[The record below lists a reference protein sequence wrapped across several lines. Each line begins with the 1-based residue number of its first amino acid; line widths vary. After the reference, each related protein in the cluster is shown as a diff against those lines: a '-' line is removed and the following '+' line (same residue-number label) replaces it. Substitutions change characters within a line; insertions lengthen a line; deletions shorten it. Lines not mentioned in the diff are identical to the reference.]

1 MWKFAVRN
9 LLSRP
14 ARSALSLLG
23 LTVAIAGMVGLFS
36 VAKGLDA
43 TVEQTFGKIPGLL
56 VMQSGAPIPLF
67 SRMPLSWGD
76 EIQQIDGVGA
86 VTPEVLLRVNI
97 INGKNIITPPR
108 FFLGI
113 DVASRLKLKK
123 EIYQEAMKEGR
134 YLSSEDLG
142 QKHVVV
148 SRQIAEQFQK
158 KLGDTMRINGADM
171 TIVGIYH
178 CGSLFLDVAIL
189 IDVGTLRQ
197 QGWIDRE
204 SACSFYVEPNGR
216 VPNGELVKRIGEHF
230 RGRSLAS
237 NPSNSLWSLLALASP
252 ASSNDTKPTNPI
264 SSLFGWMSGKQ
275 KPADTEDA
283 NPDATPVVAA
293 ESQVSGFSKKSDI
306 SAANSP
312 ASQKSPDD
320 TASEK
325 ENSLPIEV
333 RSSSDWAE
341 KIGEFS
347 QDLDLFLAL
356 MTGIGMTIAVL
367 SIINT
372 MLMSVTERVIEFGIL
387 KANGWT
393 PWDVLKLVTFE
404 SATLGLGGGLLG
416 SIIGWVV
423 TQVFNARWPERL
435 NLYASPGLLVFAIA
449 FSTIIGM
456 LGGLY
461 PALWAMR
468 LSPMEAIRRG

>member
-36 VAKGLDA
+36 VAKGIDA
-43 TVEQTFGKIPGLL
+43 TVEQTFGQIPGLL
-56 VMQSGAPIPLF
+56 VMQTGAPIPLF
-67 SRMPLSWGD
+67 SRLPLSWGD
-76 EIQQIDGVGA
+76 EIQQLEGVGV

-97 INGKNIITPPR
+97 INGKNVISPPR

-113 DVASRLKLKK
+113 EIASRLKLKK
-123 EIYQEAMKEGR
+123 GIYLDALKEGR
-134 YLSSEDLG
+134 FLGPEDLG
-142 QKHVVV
+142 KKHVVI
-148 SRQIAEQFQK
+148 SRAIAEQFEK
-158 KLGDTMRINGADM
+158 KLGDTMRINGAEM

-178 CGSLFLDVAIL
+178 CGSLLLDVAIL

-197 QGWIDRE
+197 QGWVDRD
-204 SACSFYVEPNGR
+204 SAGCFYVEPNGQ
-216 VPNGELVKRIGEHF
+216 VPLEMLSKRISEHF

-237 NPSNSLWSLLALASP
+237 NTANSLWSLLALASP
-252 ASSNDTKPTNPI
+252 RSPTDAKPANPI
-264 SSLFGWMSGKQ
+264 SSLFGLIGPQPKSAGQ
-275 KPADTEDA
+275 EETSATAAGHSTE
-283 NPDATPVVAA
+283 PD
-293 ESQVSGFSKKSDI
+293 Q
-306 SAANSP
+306 
-312 ASQKSPDD
+312 
-320 TASEK
+320 

-341 KIGEFS
+341 KVGEFS
-347 QDLDLFLAL
+347 QDLDLFLGL

-372 MLMSVTERVIEFGIL
+372 MLMSVSERVIEFGIL

-404 SATLGLGGGLLG
+404 SASLGLGGGLLG
-416 SIIGWVV
+416 SFFGWLV
-423 TQVFNARWPERL
+423 TQIFNARWPERL
-435 NLYASPGLLVFAIA
+435 NLYASPGLLAFAVT
-449 FSTIIGM
+449 FSTFIGVI
-456 LGGLY
+456 GGLY

>member
-43 TVEQTFGKIPGLL
+43 TVEQTFGQIPGLL
-56 VMQSGAPIPLF
+56 VMQTGTPIPLF
-67 SRMPLSWGD
+67 SRLPLSWGD
-76 EIQQIDGVGA
+76 EIQQLEGVGV
-86 VTPEVLLRVNI
+86 VTPEVLLRVNT
-97 INGKNIITPPR
+97 INGKNVISPPR

-113 DVASRLKLKK
+113 DISSRLKLKK
-123 EIYQEAMKEGR
+123 GIYLDAMKEGR
-134 YLSSEDLG
+134 FLSPDDLG
-142 QKHVVV
+142 KKNVVV
-148 SRQIAEQFQK
+148 SRQIAEQFEK

-197 QGWIDRE
+197 QGWVDRD

-216 VPNGELVKRIGEHF
+216 VPNDVLSKRIGEHF

-237 NPSNSLWSLLALASP
+237 NSANSLLSLLALASP
-252 ASSNDTKPTNPI
+252 ASSSDTKPTNPI
-264 SSLFGWMSGKQ
+264 SSLLSLMTTNPRSTDKAIIPGN
-275 KPADTEDA
+275 TESV
-283 NPDATPVVAA
+283 PV
-293 ESQVSGFSKKSDI
+293 ESD
-306 SAANSP
+306 
-312 ASQKSPDD
+312 
-320 TASEK
+320 K
-325 ENSLPIEV
+325 ESSLPIEV

-341 KIGEFS
+341 KVGEFS
-347 QDLDLFLAL
+347 QDLDLFLGL

-372 MLMSVTERVIEFGIL
+372 MLMSVSERVIEFGIL

-393 PWDVLKLVTFE
+393 PWDVLKLVTSE
-404 SATLGLGGGLLG
+404 SATLGFGGGLLG
-416 SIIGWVV
+416 SFIGWIV
-423 TQVFNARWPERL
+423 TQIFNSRWPERL
-435 NLYASPGLLVFAIA
+435 NLYASPGLLIFAIT
-449 FSTIIGM
+449 FSTLIGM

>member
-43 TVEQTFGKIPGLL
+43 TVEQTFGQIPGLL
-56 VMQSGAPIPLF
+56 VMQTGAPIPLF
-67 SRMPLSWGD
+67 SRLPLSWGD
-76 EIQQIDGVGA
+76 EIQQMDGVGV
-86 VTPEVLLRVNI
+86 VTPEVLLRVNV
-97 INGKNIITPPR
+97 INGKNVISPPR

-113 DVASRLKLKK
+113 DIASRLKLKK
-123 EIYQEAMKEGR
+123 GIYLDAMKEGR
-134 YLSSEDLG
+134 FLSSDDLG
-142 QKHVVV
+142 KKHVVI
-148 SRQIAEQFQK
+148 SRAIAEQFEK
-158 KLGDTMRINGADM
+158 KLGDILRINGADM

-178 CGSLFLDVAIL
+178 FGSLFLDVAIL
-189 IDVGTLRQ
+189 IDVSTLRL
-197 QGWIDRE
+197 QGWVDRE

-216 VPNGELVKRIGEHF
+216 VPNEELSKRISEHF

-237 NPSNSLWSLLALASP
+237 NPSNSFLSLLTLASP
-252 ASSNDTKPTNPI
+252 TTSSTDAKPANPI
-264 SSLFGWMSGKQ
+264 SSLFGWMTG
-275 KPADTEDA
+275 P
-283 NPDATPVVAA
+283 
-293 ESQVSGFSKKSDI
+293 
-306 SAANSP
+306 
-312 ASQKSPDD
+312 QKS
-320 TASEK
+320 ASTQEATLDAASAIADRSASVPRK
-325 ENSLPIEV
+325 ETSSPIEV

-372 MLMSVTERVIEFGIL
+372 MLMSVSERVIEFGIL

-416 SIIGWVV
+416 SIIGWLV

-435 NLYASPGLLVFAIA
+435 NLYASPGLLVFAVA

>member
-36 VAKGLDA
+36 VAKGIDA
-43 TVEQTFGKIPGLL
+43 TVEQTFGQIPGLL
-56 VMQSGAPIPLF
+56 VMQTGAPIPLF
-67 SRMPLSWGD
+67 SRLPLVWGD
-76 EIQQIDGVGA
+76 EIQQLDGVGV

-97 INGKNIITPPR
+97 INGKNVISPPR

-113 DVASRLKLKK
+113 DIASRLKLKK
-123 EIYQEAMKEGR
+123 GIYLDAMKEGR
-134 YLSSEDLG
+134 FLGSEDLG
-142 QKHVVV
+142 KKHVVV
-148 SRQIAEQFQK
+148 SRAIAQQFEK

-178 CGSLFLDVAIL
+178 CGSLLLDVAIL
-189 IDVGTLRQ
+189 VDVGTLRQ
-197 QGWIDRE
+197 QGWVDRD

-216 VPNGELVKRIGEHF
+216 VPIEVLSKKISEHF
-230 RGRSLAS
+230 RGRSLVS
-237 NPSNSLWSLLALASP
+237 NTTNSLWSLLALASP
-252 ASSNDTKPTNPI
+252 TTPSDSKPTNPI
-264 SSLFGWMSGKQ
+264 SSLFGLINPQSKSADKEKTSGTD
-275 KPADTEDA
+275 ASSMTE
-283 NPDATPVVAA
+283 PD
-293 ESQVSGFSKKSDI
+293 
-306 SAANSP
+306 
-312 ASQKSPDD
+312 
-320 TASEK
+320 K
-325 ENSLPIEV
+325 ENALPIEV

-341 KIGEFS
+341 KVGEFS

-372 MLMSVTERVIEFGIL
+372 MLMSVSERVIEFGIL

-393 PWDVLKLVTFE
+393 PWDVLRLVTFE

-416 SIIGWVV
+416 SFIGWLV

-435 NLYASPGLLVFAIA
+435 NLYASPGLLVFSIT
-449 FSTIIGM
+449 FSTLIGM

>member
-36 VAKGLDA
+36 VAKGIDA
-43 TVEQTFGKIPGLL
+43 TVEQSFGQIPGLL
-56 VMQSGAPIPLF
+56 VMQTGAPIPLF
-67 SRMPLSWGD
+67 SRLPLSWGD
-76 EIQQIDGVGA
+76 EIQQLDGVGV

-97 INGKNIITPPR
+97 INGKNVISPPR

-113 DVASRLKLKK
+113 EIASRLKLKK
-123 EIYQEAMKEGR
+123 GIYLDAMKEGR
-134 YLSSEDLG
+134 FLGPEDLG
-142 QKHVVV
+142 KKHVVV
-148 SRQIAEQFQK
+148 SRAIAEQFKK
-158 KLGDTMRINGADM
+158 KLGETMAINGTEM
-171 TIVGIYH
+171 TIIGIYH
-178 CGSLFLDVAIL
+178 CGSLLLDVAIL
-189 IDVGTLRQ
+189 IDVGTLQ
-197 QGWIDRE
+197 QLGWVDRE
-204 SACSFYVEPNGR
+204 SAGCFYVESNGQ
-216 VPNGELVKRIGEHF
+216 VPIETLSKNISEHF

-237 NPSNSLWSLLALASP
+237 NTTNSLWSLLSLSSP
-252 ASSNDTKPTNPI
+252 TTSSNAKPANPI
-264 SSLFGWMSGKQ
+264 GSLLGLITPSAKSADKSNDSATDLSSAIESGNESEPDKQ
-275 KPADTEDA
+275 AA
-283 NPDATPVVAA
+283 LPV
-293 ESQVSGFSKKSDI
+293 
-306 SAANSP
+306 
-312 ASQKSPDD
+312 
-320 TASEK
+320 
-325 ENSLPIEV
+325 EV

-341 KIGEFS
+341 KVSEFS

-372 MLMSVTERVIEFGIL
+372 MLMSVSERVIEFGIL

-404 SATLGLGGGLLG
+404 SASLGLGGGLLG
-416 SIIGWVV
+416 SFFGWLV

-435 NLYASPGLLVFAIA
+435 NLYASPGLLVFAVT
-449 FSTIIGM
+449 FSTFIGM
-456 LGGLY
+456 IGGLY

>member
-36 VAKGLDA
+36 VAKGIDA
-43 TVEQTFGKIPGLL
+43 TVEQTFGQIPGLL
-56 VMQSGAPIPLF
+56 VMQTGAPIPLF
-67 SRMPLSWGD
+67 SRLPLVWGD
-76 EIQQIDGVGA
+76 EIQQLDGVGV

-97 INGKNIITPPR
+97 INGKNVISPPR

-113 DVASRLKLKK
+113 DIASRLKLKK
-123 EIYQEAMKEGR
+123 GIYLDAMKEGR
-134 YLSSEDLG
+134 FLGSEDLG
-142 QKHVVV
+142 KKHVVV
-148 SRQIAEQFQK
+148 SRAIAQQFEK

-178 CGSLFLDVAIL
+178 CGSLLLDVAIL
-189 IDVGTLRQ
+189 VDVGTLRQ
-197 QGWIDRE
+197 QGWVDRD

-216 VPNGELVKRIGEHF
+216 VPIEVLSKKISEHF
-230 RGRSLAS
+230 RGRSLVS
-237 NPSNSLWSLLALASP
+237 NTTNSLWSLLALASP
-252 ASSNDTKPTNPI
+252 TTPSDSKPTNPI
-264 SSLFGWMSGKQ
+264 SSLFGLINPQLKSADKEKTSGTD
-275 KPADTEDA
+275 ASSMTE
-283 NPDATPVVAA
+283 PD
-293 ESQVSGFSKKSDI
+293 
-306 SAANSP
+306 
-312 ASQKSPDD
+312 
-320 TASEK
+320 K
-325 ENSLPIEV
+325 ENALPIEV

-341 KIGEFS
+341 KVGEFS

-372 MLMSVTERVIEFGIL
+372 MLMSVSERVIEFGIL

-393 PWDVLKLVTFE
+393 PWDVLRLVTFE

-416 SIIGWVV
+416 SFIGWLV

-435 NLYASPGLLVFAIA
+435 NLYASPGLLVFSIT
-449 FSTIIGM
+449 FSTLIGM